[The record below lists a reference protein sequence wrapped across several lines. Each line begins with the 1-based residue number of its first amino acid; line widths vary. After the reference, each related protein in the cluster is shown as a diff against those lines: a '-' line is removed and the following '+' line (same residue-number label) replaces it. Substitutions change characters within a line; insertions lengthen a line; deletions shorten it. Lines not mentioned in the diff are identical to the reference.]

1 MLEPIPRKEIEDR
14 IKEIESDKNLPD
26 KVSERLSNPHPVTVA
41 TKEWYESSE
50 TYWTRKTRKP
60 VVIPISVEKSSF
72 SRALRI
78 VDFLAKLLEARG
90 HSFQKDRNDF
100 SVVLMSGREL
110 HFSMRNIGKYVE
122 DKSTSYNYRN
132 IEYTDN
138 LCIQF
143 YEDSWNRKEWKDTPY
158 SKLEKKIIRVVAYAE
173 LYAEYSHRFHL
184 QLKEQWRLRD
194 IELEKEREIKRK
206 IEEEKKKV
214 QELFQK
220 AEECDKVQKV
230 VNYLKSRKKLL
241 LERDL
246 FNDDEVEYYAWGLK
260 QCQLINPLSFTEE

>member
-1 MLEPIPRKEIEDR
+1 MI
-14 IKEIESDKNLPD
+14 
-26 KVSERLSNPHPVTVA
+26 
-41 TKEWYESSE
+41 
-50 TYWTRKTRKP
+50 
-60 VVIPISVEKSSF
+60 
-72 SRALRI
+72 
-78 VDFLAKLLEARG
+78 
-90 HSFQKDRNDF
+90 
-100 SVVLMSGREL
+100 SGREV

-220 AEECDKVQKV
+220 AEEFDKVQKV
-230 VNYLKSRKKLL
+230 VNYLK
-241 LERDL
+241 
-246 FNDDEVEYYAWGLK
+246 
-260 QCQLINPLSFTEE
+260 